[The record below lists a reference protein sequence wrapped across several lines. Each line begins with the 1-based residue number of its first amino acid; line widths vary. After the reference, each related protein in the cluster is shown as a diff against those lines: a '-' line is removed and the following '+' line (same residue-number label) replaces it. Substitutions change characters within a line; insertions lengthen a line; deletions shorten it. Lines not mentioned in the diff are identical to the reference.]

1 MLERDDVITIDL
13 VVSDGQTESNKVSA
27 VIDVQYVEEIDEAI
41 EQDLPPDDDVGG
53 EAWSLAA
60 CGSNSVVL

>member
-1 MLERDDVITIDL
+1 M
-13 VVSDGQTESNKVSA
+13 VSDGQTESNKVSA
-27 VIDVQYVEEIDEAI
+27 VIDVQYVEEIDDAI

-60 CGSNSVVL
+60 FGSNSVVL